1 MSMKSIK
8 SRYSIAQVNNNY
20 YETINVGSKTD
31 SALES
36 GYIWVPY
43 IIQSTPFGVIFESTQ
58 EKRKS
63 VIKSIID
70 KL

>member
-1 MSMKSIK
+1 MKSIK

-43 IIQSTPFGVIFESTQ
+43 IIQSTPFGVICESTQ

>member
-1 MSMKSIK
+1 MKSIK

-43 IIQSTPFGVIFESTQ
+43 IIQSTPFGVFESTQ